1 VTGTPYVGAD
11 QQAAA
16 CGTAPSRNADFPQP
30 LNQAAW
36 QQFSVQS
43 PARTA
48 QVQRETTGAVTGS
61 TYEQGGRITG
71 PFDMATGKVTG
82 TEQFRFDRRA
92 SQRLAAAPASA
103 DADLL
108 PTSRVTGE
116 GSGTKVTGDDW
127 DRGERVTGTE
137 GSSARRRNPTR
148 VGPMSGMPGLQNKRN
163 QEVAPPNN
171 KITGSSGSTD
181 QGSLITVSGGAR
193 G

>member
-1 VTGTPYVGAD
+1 VGAD
-11 QQAAA
+11 QHVAA
-16 CGTAPSRNADFPQP
+16 CGTAPARDADFPQP
-30 LNQAAW
+30 LNAAAW
-36 QQFSVQS
+36 QRFSVQS
-43 PARTA
+43 PARAA
-48 QVQRETTGAVTGS
+48 QVERESTGQVTGS

-92 SQRLAAAPASA
+92 PQRLAAVAASA
-103 DADLL
+103 PEADT
-108 PTSRVTGE
+108 PAASRVTGE
-116 GSGTKVTGDDW
+116 GSGLKITGDDW

-148 VGPMSGMPGLQNKRN
+148 VGPMSAMPSFQGKRN
-163 QEVAPPNN
+163 EQVAAPSN

-181 QGSLITVSGGAR
+181 QGSLVTVSGGAR